1 MGFCESRSFDNRCYE
16 KLEEI
21 KDDLEVLRL
30 KDIVNTYA
38 FTTYPDNP
46 KEKLFLIHNL
56 ACPLCHDE
64 LNKVQVEEI
73 NDILFNGKYRYLS
86 LYTLKFK
93 LETDFSKVDIF
104 DTLELIHTEIED
116 IKNKYE
122 ERQYYKLFCEKK
134 INMFILNYTTSIKIN
149 LMNFVMKNYL

>member
-1 MGFCESRSFDNRCYE
+1 M
-16 KLEEI
+16 
-21 KDDLEVLRL
+21 
-30 KDIVNTYA
+30 
-38 FTTYPDNP
+38 
-46 KEKLFLIHNL
+46 

-73 NDILFNGKYRYLS
+73 NDNLFNGEYRYLS

-104 DTLELIHTEIED
+104 DTLELIHNEIED

-122 ERQYYKLFCEKK
+122 ERQ
-134 INMFILNYTTSIKIN
+134 
-149 LMNFVMKNYL
+149 